1 MANMRKTA
9 FWLMAAA
16 GVLGASLAQA
26 QAFVWPQKWTV
37 AKPSE
42 VKRGG
47 TLRGSTISDFRTFN
61 PFLTAEATNVPDL
74 ISGDVGL
81 VRRDPTTGEWIPY
94 MAESFTVSPNKLDI
108 TFKIRRGLKFSDGR
122 PITADDWVTTWRIH
136 TDKAVGSNSYDSF
149 FIDGK
154 PIVVRKIDDYTLR
167 ISYPKPDAEAFAVAS
182 FTPWPAHVFG
192 PVYQREGA
200 EGIKKMWTLS
210 EKPENIVSPGP
221 WVLES
226 YTPGERVVLRRNPN
240 FGEWNKDE
248 AGNPLPY
255 LDRYEIRIVADT
267 NAQLAA
273 FLAGQI
279 DVYAPSTVDQISQ
292 VRQAIQQGRLDATI
306 KVNASPV
313 ASSQFIVFNWNKAS
327 DPFKEALFRSD
338 KFRRAMSHLINRQA
352 VIDLVYGG
360 LGTPMY
366 TSVYPVLTQWINPKA
381 PKYEYDPKQAA
392 KLLSEL
398 GFTRKDREGFLVDG
412 RGRRLE
418 FTLAT
423 NAGNA
428 QREQMAKLFVDEA
441 RKVGVKVNFTPIDF
455 NTLVGQLLSSGP
467 DRPFDAILIGLTGGG
482 LDWPFGANVVP
493 CKGNL
498 HMWNKSGQCLSPRE
512 TQLDTLYSRG
522 RTELDFKKRQQIGYQ
537 MQEIEAQLLPVLYI
551 AGPNYHPAWN
561 NRLGGEHPD
570 AILSS
575 IWGQRQLE
583 LTFIKQ

>member
-1 MANMRKTA
+1 MRRVGKMAV
-9 FWLMAAA
+9 WLAAA
-16 GVLGASLAQA
+16 GALVGVSFAQA
-26 QAFVWPQKWTV
+26 QAFVWPQKWSA
-37 AKPSE
+37 AKLSE

-47 TLRGSTISDFRTFN
+47 TLRASSISDFRTFN
-61 PFLTAEATNVPDL
+61 PFLAAEAGNIPATMCANA
-74 ISGDVGL
+74 GL
-81 VRRDPTTGEWIPY
+81 VRRDPTTGDWIPY
-94 MAESFTVSPNKLDI
+94 MAESWTVSPNKLDI
-108 TFKIRRGLKFSDGR
+108 TFKIRKGLKFSDGK
-122 PITADDWVTTWRIH
+122 PITADDWVMTWRIH
-136 TDKAVGSNSYDSF
+136 TDEKVGSNSRDSF

-154 PIVVRKIDDYTLR
+154 PIIVKKIDDYTLR
-167 ISYPKPDAEAFAVAS
+167 ISYPKTDAEAFSVAS
-182 FTPWPAHVFG
+182 FCPWPAHVFG
-192 PVYQREGA
+192 PVYQKEGA

-226 YTPGERVVLRRNPN
+226 YQQGERVVLKRNPF

-255 LDRYEIRIVADT
+255 LDRYEIRIVKDT

-273 FLAGQI
+273 FLAGEI
-279 DVYAPSTVDQISQ
+279 DVYAPATVDQISQ

-327 DPFKEALFRSD
+327 DPFKQSLFRSD
-338 KFRRAMSHLINRQA
+338 KFRKAMSHLINRQA

-366 TSVYPVLTQWINPKA
+366 SSVYPVLTQWLNPKV
-381 PKYEYDPKQAA
+381 PKYEYDPKQAV
-392 KLLSEL
+392 KLLGEL
-398 GFTRKDREGFLVDG
+398 GFTRKDKEGYLVNSKG
-412 RGRRLE
+412 QRIE

-428 QREQMAKLFVDEA
+428 QREQIAKLFVDEA
-441 RKVGVKVNFTPIDF
+441 KKVGVKVNFTPIDF

-498 HMWNKSGQCLSPRE
+498 HMWNKSGQCLDPRE
-512 TQLDTLYSRG
+512 TQLDALYSRG

-561 NRLGGEHPD
+561 NRIGGEHPD

-575 IWGQRQLE
+575 IWGQRELE
-583 LTFIKQ
+583 MTFIKK